1 MRRFIYP
8 NFLYIVGRY
17 FTSTNLI
24 VEDSSTELNLEEQIK
39 RFFTGGIHEKYRYRA
54 ISHILGSYLKFP
66 IVIFLTVLAFLYE
79 VQGSIL
85 IFVNLLLI
93 SAIIAILF
101 LIHSGYSSYK
111 LNFMLYKLQCT
122 FLEKVE
128 SENLV
133 SSITRDKHDPKI
145 SFTNPDD
152 SHPIQLFIKMVLKRK
167 NTLSKI
173 ETWPARIFIIA
184 LVLLPVICIL
194 WTLFQAIWDSPLT
207 ELIFGYLVI
216 FCFIA
221 LLVSVY
227 VTNILFN
234 LEKIY
239 LAILGANIKEWAY
252 SFHSRRW

>member
-1 MRRFIYP
+1 M
-8 NFLYIVGRY
+8 
-17 FTSTNLI
+17 SSNLI
-24 VEDSSTELNLEEQIK
+24 VQDSGTEVKLEEQI
-39 RFFTGGIHEKYRYRA
+39 RRYFTGGIHEKYRYRV
-54 ISHILGSYLKFP
+54 ISHILGSFLKFP
-66 IVIFLTVLAFLYE
+66 IVIFLTILAFLYE
-79 VQGSIL
+79 IQGSIF

-145 SFTNPDD
+145 SFTNPED
-152 SHPIQLFIKMVLKRK
+152 SSPLQLFIKMVLRRK

-173 ETWPARIFIIA
+173 ENWPARVFMID
-184 LVLLPVICIL
+184 LVLLPVLIIGGGI
-194 WTLFQAIWDSPLT
+194 FQAIWEGGALT
-207 ELIFGYLVI
+207 ELILVYLVI
-216 FCFIA
+216 FCFLT
-221 LLVSVY
+221 LLISAY

-234 LEKIY
+234 LEKVY